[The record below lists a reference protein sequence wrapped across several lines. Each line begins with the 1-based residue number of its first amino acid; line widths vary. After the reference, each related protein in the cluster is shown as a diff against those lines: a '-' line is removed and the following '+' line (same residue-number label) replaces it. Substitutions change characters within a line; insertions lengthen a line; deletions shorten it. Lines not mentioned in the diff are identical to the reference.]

1 MKSLQISRV
10 IPLIPSLSSAL
21 GNHLFTHSFFLLAS
35 LYFAAVPSLFCFFL
49 LCYYFSLLWLAP
61 KSQLPSSSCVSWVC
75 IFVSLLLPDFLSLLL
90 ILSLFPLLF
99 PLSSFSPTYSLSVS
113 FFPLIKVAHYCHTH
127 CVNVTTQSD
136 ITGINK
142 LFPEISAVML
152 SDQFAY
158 CGCVMSAVWFRLY
171 VWEGDVLPHCN
182 TLLHAQKR
190 AATIR
195 HQTVRP
201 RAPDTHVSPMSSWEE
216 SRALKAIK
224 SQACKKERGTERVV
238 RKCRQ
243 CVTWDVVLKGPS
255 CQCRGPVRKAGC
267 QAACLFL
274 HADMVAG
281 WLTCGHTLSDRCRPA
296 DGQKDG
302 QIK

>member
-1 MKSLQISRV
+1 
-10 IPLIPSLSSAL
+10 
-21 GNHLFTHSFFLLAS
+21 
-35 LYFAAVPSLFCFFL
+35 
-49 LCYYFSLLWLAP
+49 
-61 KSQLPSSSCVSWVC
+61 
-75 IFVSLLLPDFLSLLL
+75 
-90 ILSLFPLLF
+90 
-99 PLSSFSPTYSLSVS
+99 
-113 FFPLIKVAHYCHTH
+113 
-127 CVNVTTQSD
+127 
-136 ITGINK
+136 
-142 LFPEISAVML
+142 ML

-216 SRALKAIK
+216 SHALKAIK

-302 QIK
+302 QIKESDKLQAYKPWELEPRGPLMAPKQSAVGCFQKS